1 VGFVYFVINALKRHA
16 RESKVIRSPS
26 GELPVLVSSTAT
38 SEARVDMPTLIT
50 VTYEKKRYTLLRWG
64 SHISIMWM
72 LALLFIVPH
81 DPSTRLSPWEI
92 GSQAA
97 AYTGWAAPRGS
108 TAKDA
113 RGRAAITPSPLSRL
127 STAPQASASMWM
139 HDASGTFRSLAPT
152 MAWIA
157 RAAVSQPHKTAR
169 IVRRVTPE
177 LVSSLEAR
185 AASAEQKRHQLVAP
199 WPMVTTLGVATTV
212 EELRERYGRRQS
224 WWGDLSPAEGRE
236 LYHSLLPFS
245 LLNSSTPY
253 TLGERARLAVAARRA
268 ARLYVRERT
277 VLPATI
283 GCKLLDGA
291 RTLLSQGA
299 VQPSGLDEVQI
310 FSKYAEAAGLVL
322 DDLERSASSPSP
334 PEAQAEVFLTILRK
348 ACSTNRHVDQL
359 VGCISVPT
367 EADAL
372 CDLVRAQ

>member
-1 VGFVYFVINALKRHA
+1 
-16 RESKVIRSPS
+16 
-26 GELPVLVSSTAT
+26 
-38 SEARVDMPTLIT
+38 
-50 VTYEKKRYTLLRWG
+50 
-64 SHISIMWM
+64 
-72 LALLFIVPH
+72 
-81 DPSTRLSPWEI
+81 
-92 GSQAA
+92 
-97 AYTGWAAPRGS
+97 
-108 TAKDA
+108 
-113 RGRAAITPSPLSRL
+113 
-127 STAPQASASMWM
+127 
-139 HDASGTFRSLAPT
+139 
-152 MAWIA
+152 
-157 RAAVSQPHKTAR
+157 
-169 IVRRVTPE
+169 
-177 LVSSLEAR
+177 
-185 AASAEQKRHQLVAP
+185 
-199 WPMVTTLGVATTV
+199 VTTLGVATTV

>member
-1 VGFVYFVINALKRHA
+1 
-16 RESKVIRSPS
+16 
-26 GELPVLVSSTAT
+26 
-38 SEARVDMPTLIT
+38 
-50 VTYEKKRYTLLRWG
+50 
-64 SHISIMWM
+64 
-72 LALLFIVPH
+72 
-81 DPSTRLSPWEI
+81 
-92 GSQAA
+92 
-97 AYTGWAAPRGS
+97 
-108 TAKDA
+108 
-113 RGRAAITPSPLSRL
+113 
-127 STAPQASASMWM
+127 MWM

-253 TLGERARLAVAARRA
+253 TLCERARLAVAARRA